1 MILITENLSTLKIH
15 KLTQAQYDRELAAGR
30 IDKNALYLTPDEDR
44 YADLKHASRHAS
56 NGEDAIS
63 PADIGALPT
72 SGGEINGDLIVNG
85 SITGTTVYGAVW
97 NDYAEYREADTTEPG
112 RVVCEYGDDT
122 LKMAIE
128 RLQAG
133 ANVVSD
139 TFGFAIGK
147 TEKAQTPIAVS
158 GRVLVYTFE
167 DRNTYIPGDAVCA
180 APGGTVSKM
189 SREEVMTYPERI
201 VGSVS
206 AIPQY
211 ETWGEANIPVNGRI
225 WIRVR

>member
-1 MILITENLSTLKIH
+1 MITENLSTLKIH
-15 KLTQAQYDRELAAGR
+15 KLTQAQYDRELEAGN
-30 IDKNALYLTPDEDR
+30 IDASALYLTPDEDR
-44 YADLKHASRHAS
+44 YADLEHASRHAS
-56 NGEDAIS
+56 GGADEIS
-63 PADIGALPT
+63 PEDIGALST
-72 SGGEINGDLIVNG
+72 SGGEINGDLTVNG

-97 NDYAEYREADTTEPG
+97 NDYAEYREANTTEPG
-112 RVVCEYGDDT
+112 RVVCEHGDDT
-122 LKMAIE
+122 LRMSAE

-133 ANVVSD
+133 AAVVSD

-167 DRNTYIPGDAVCA
+167 DRNTYAPGDAVCA

-206 AIPQY
+206 AVPQY
-211 ETWGEANIPVNGRI
+211 ETWGEANVHVNGRI
-225 WIRVR
+225 WIKVK